1 MQIDNSVRHKNIK
14 AFRVPVSSYW
24 QMVSSWLASFVADA
38 STGLSSAW
46 SVLGK
51 KIALGFFIG
60 ISMPVIAHA
69 GVDLVINTNDT
80 PDPLPAG
87 GVVTY
92 NLTISNN
99 GNADA
104 TGVTSTHTVP
114 ANTIYLGFAGTGVTC
129 AGMAVNDPGPGT
141 ITCTHPNLASIAAPV
156 PGVSSFAIQ
165 LGTTVQGV
173 VVFGAQ
179 VNSAEA
185 DDNAANNVDN
195 EQTTVNNGADFSISK
210 TPATGTAAAGSTFSW
225 TLTVSNAG
233 PNAATHLRVQ
243 DPVPT
248 GFSVTNLPVGCSNN
262 AGTIICDI
270 AGPVTAG
277 GSQTIGAVTGV
288 ISAAGGSTVTNS
300 AAVGLSPSATASDA
314 ADPDTGNNTAI
325 SNISI
330 SAGSDLKITK
340 SRSVAGN
347 LLVGTSFNFVLS
359 PSYTGDSPSS
369 IVVTDSVPSNYT
381 VGAVP
386 SPQNGWTCSVTG
398 QVVTCTRPSGGVA
411 GLNQSLGNITIPVT
425 VSSAGSNVSNSAS
438 ITSAS
443 PNDPTP
449 GNNTATDGGVNLVN
463 PTVDLGVSKTGP
475 SPALVVA
482 GVPFSFSIRASNAG
496 TTGFF
501 GDIVLTDNLPAGLTV
516 TGYTLNGW
524 TCSPLTPVIGPAE
537 ITCQRTY
544 TAGTPLAPGDTTP
557 AVVLT
562 AQVATD
568 GAFSNSAVVTTPNC
582 NLGAGNCG
590 DGDTSTYN
598 VTSSIGTNS
607 ADIRVLKSV
616 DLPTVSAGDV
626 LTYTLEVVNAG
637 PVTSNSVVLN
647 DTLQTLIN
655 NTVGPTGAGYVGE
668 TISAGLAT
676 GASCSSTASGS
687 IGRQLTCSFATIPVC
702 TQGVNCP
709 KVTVQVRPGG
719 NGGTRTNT
727 ANVISNG
734 TADPNHSN
742 ETASVNSNVD
752 PRADVTVT
760 KNATPAS
767 VAAGQDLTYVIT
779 AKNNNNGLSSADN
792 VTITDTLPLDVTFVS
807 ATPSSGSCSVMPVA
821 NAITT
826 AGSRTIT
833 CNLGTVNNGAQRT
846 VTVKVRP
853 TTATR
858 GTTITNDVSVSTTTT
873 ETDTGNNT
881 ASVNAVVTVPVLD
894 LVLNKTDS
902 VDPLAV
908 GDDTVY
914 TITVTNS
921 GPSAAENV
929 VVTDTLPATGLSFK
943 SATPSVG
950 SCPTQPAVG
959 AVGGTVVC
967 NLGNFPAGT
976 TRTVA
981 VTMTGVVKGVITNNA
996 SVTSTE
1002 TGLGFENA
1010 ANNSVNE
1017 TTTVRSK
1024 ADMQVVSKIAS
1035 ASPVNL
1041 RDNFNFIVRVRNNV
1055 GAGLAEADGVIVAD
1069 TLPGGMELT
1078 GTPTVTLVSGTVT
1091 SNTCTGVAG
1100 GTSFTCSLGTVSSGG
1115 EVDVTVPVQLVG
1127 VTSNPQVF
1135 TNRATVTTTSLDING
1150 GSDPNAGNN
1159 FNSGNVTV
1167 NSSSIAGRVF
1177 RDFNNDGAINGA
1189 DNGIAGITMTLSGTS
1204 FDGASISRTVTTDAS
1219 GNYVFPLLPQGVY
1232 KVTEGTVT
1240 DINLVDGKETAG
1252 SAGGNAA
1259 AVNDEISAI
1268 NLPAN
1273 TAVTGYLF
1281 AEKPVPRIGIA
1292 KSAGAVVNN
1301 GDGTYNVQFSLVV
1314 TNAGATPLTNVQ
1326 VTDSIDVGG
1335 PLSLGT
1341 YTPNPVPAA
1350 GQYTIVGAPTIGSQV
1365 NGASLT
1371 PAAGGVFTGSGAGNA
1386 LLVAGSSVLPNFTAG
1401 SRSSATVLFTVRFFP
1416 TTPGPF
1422 ENNAVANGTS
1432 PDGDSTTDNSV
1443 NGANP
1448 DPDNDGN
1455 PNNNTSPTQINL
1467 SGQVIAVAKALGA
1480 VVQTGPKR
1488 FKIDYNIIVANP
1500 SATVTATN
1508 VQVTDNL
1515 VATFPTAQTRAITA
1529 PPAVSAC
1536 TGTVLNVASPVF
1548 NGIGKNNL
1556 LAGNQNLQA
1565 HEQCTIK
1572 FTTEIDF
1579 GSNALPNSVQNNTAV
1594 ATTAQSPGGTVIATD
1609 DSNNGNSFD
1618 PNGNGNGNEPGENVP
1633 TPVDFTATALSSIS
1647 GMVWRDHN
1655 HDRFGN
1661 DGPAASVAGFIVEVL
1676 NASGQVIGSTVTDNN
1691 GKYRVAN
1698 LLPYDGTAAT
1708 VYSVRFRD
1716 PDNGR
1721 IFGLPESQDP
1731 NPAHQ
1736 GQIVNGMITELKLE
1750 KNVETVEENLP
1761 LDPSGVVYDSVTR
1774 LPVSGA
1780 TVTLLFGAAPV
1791 PATCIVSSQNA
1802 QVTGASG
1809 AYQFLLVNPTPP
1821 GCPGSGIYTL
1831 QVKQPSGYLPPVS
1844 TIIPAPGGTYTPGA
1858 APGVDVIQV
1867 QDGPPTGAQP
1877 TTYYFNFNLSLPGS
1891 RNVVNNHIPLDPVRA
1906 NSFIVS
1912 KTGNKS
1918 IVELGDTVLY
1928 TVQAHLTNGVAL
1940 PSAQLVDNL
1949 PAGFKYMPGTAKI
1962 AKGSAAAVPL
1972 ADPAGSPGPQLTF
1985 QIGAFNSLT
1994 PVTVTYRVRV
2004 GVGAMQGDGVNRV
2017 QGRSS
2022 FVSSNVARFKVK
2034 VTGGV
2039 FTDQACVA
2047 GKVFVDCNG
2056 NHIQD
2061 AEEVGVPGV
2070 RIYMEDGTY
2079 FISDVEGK
2087 YSYCG
2092 VTPRTH
2098 VLKVDRLTL
2107 PRGSRLTD
2115 TSNRNMGDA
2124 NSIFLDVKNGELI
2137 RGDFAEGS
2145 CSNTVLEQVKA
2156 RRSQGEVRAPETER
2170 RGAPALK
2177 FEGKSPNYP
2186 QQGTDSAN
2194 QVLVKP
2200 RGGGGGASIAES
2212 VNNQPVNELPTSSG
2226 NTRGKNLRDQKGEA
2240 NAR

>member
-1 MQIDNSVRHKNIK
+1 MSLPIYNSDCHKNMNI
-14 AFRVPVSSYW
+14 FGLPICFP
-24 QMVSSWLASFVADA
+24 SWIALFVAQPHF
-38 STGLSSAW
+38 SSLLSAMR
-46 SVLGK
+46 K
-51 KIALGFFIG
+51 KVVLGFFLG
-60 ISMPVIAHA
+60 LSTPVIAYA

-92 NLTISNN
+92 SMTIANN
-99 GNADA
+99 GDAGA
-104 TGVTSTHTVP
+104 TGVTSTHIIP
-114 ANTIYLGFAGTGVTC
+114 ANTTYLGFTGTGVAC

-141 ITCTHPNLASIAAPV
+141 VTCTHPDLASIAAPI

-165 LGTTVQGV
+165 LRTAVSGSI
-173 VVFGAQ
+173 VFGADAS
-179 VNSAEA
+179 SAEA
-185 DDNAANNVDN
+185 DDNAANNTDN
-195 EQTTVNNGADFSISK
+195 EQTTVNTGANFSISK
-210 TPATGTAAAGSTFSW
+210 TPATGSAAAGSAFSW
-225 TLTVSNAG
+225 TLAVSNAG
-233 PNAATHLRVQ
+233 PNAATHLRIQ

-248 GFSVTNLPVGCSNN
+248 GFSVTSLPAGCSNN

-270 AGPVTAG
+270 AGPIAAG
-277 GSQTIGAVTGV
+277 GSQAIGAVTGV
-288 ISAAGGSTVTNS
+288 ISAASGSTVTNS
-300 AAVGLSPSATASDA
+300 ATVGLSPSATASDA

-347 LLVGTSFNFVLS
+347 LLVGTAFNFVLS
-359 PSYTGDSPSS
+359 PSYTGDSPSN
-369 IVVTDSVPSNYT
+369 ITVTDSIPSNYT
-381 VGAVP
+381 IGAVP
-386 SPQNGWTCSVTG
+386 TPQNGWACGVAG

-425 VSSAGSNVSNSAS
+425 VASAGNNVSNSAS

-482 GVPFSFSIRASNAG
+482 GVPFNFSIRASNTG

-501 GDIVLTDNLPAGLTV
+501 GDIVLTDNLPAGMTV

-524 TCSPLTPVIGPAE
+524 SCSPVVPVTGPAA

-544 TAGTPLAPGDTTP
+544 TSGAQLAPNGTTP

-562 AQVATD
+562 AQVATS
-568 GAFSNSAVVTTPNC
+568 GAFSNSATITTPNC
-582 NLGAGNCG
+582 NLGTGNCG
-590 DGDTSTYN
+590 DGDTSVYN
-598 VTSSIGTNS
+598 GSSSVSTSA
-607 ADIRVLKSV
+607 ADISVLKSV
-616 DLPTVSAGDV
+616 DLPTVPAGDV

-655 NTVGPTGAGYVGE
+655 NAVGPTGAGYVGQ
-668 TISAGLAT
+668 TINAGLAT
-676 GASCSSTASGS
+676 GASCSNAASGS
-687 IGRQLTCSFATIPVC
+687 NGRQLTCNFATIQVC

-709 KVTVQVRPGG
+709 VVTVQVRPGG
-719 NGGTRTNT
+719 NGGSRVNSV
-727 ANVISNG
+727 NVISNG
-734 TADPNHSN
+734 TADPDHSN
-742 ETASVNSNVD
+742 ETANVTSNVD

-760 KNATPAS
+760 KNANPSS
-767 VAAGQDLTYVIT
+767 VPAGQKLTYVI
-779 AKNNNNGLSSADN
+779 AAQNHGPSRADN

-807 ATPSSGSCSVMPVA
+807 ASPSSGSCSVTPGA
-821 NAITT
+821 NVITT
-826 AGSRTIT
+826 GGNRTIT
-833 CNLGTVNNGAQRT
+833 CNLGSVNNGAQST
-846 VTVKVRP
+846 VTVDVRP

-858 GTTITNDVSVSTTTT
+858 GTTITNDASVTTSTT

-881 ASVNAVVTVPVLD
+881 ASVNATVTVPSLD

-908 GDDTVY
+908 GDNTVY

-921 GPSAAENV
+921 GPSTAENV
-929 VVTDTLPATGLSFK
+929 VITDTLPATGLSFQ
-943 SATPSVG
+943 SATPSAG
-950 SCPTQPAVG
+950 SCPTQPAINSVGG
-959 AVGGTVVC
+959 AVIC
-967 NLGNFPAGT
+967 NVGNIPVGT
-976 TRTVA
+976 TRNVTI
-981 VTMTGVVKGVITNNA
+981 TMTGVAKGAVTNNA
-996 SVTSTE
+996 SVNSTE
-1002 TGLGFENA
+1002 TGLGYENA

-1024 ADMQVVSKIAS
+1024 ADMQVVSKTPSIT
-1035 ASPVNL
+1035 PVNL
-1041 RDNFNFIVRVRNNV
+1041 RDNFNFVVKVRNNV
-1055 GAGLAEADGVIVAD
+1055 GAGLAEADGVVVAD
-1069 TLPGGMELT
+1069 TLPSGMELT
-1078 GTPTVTLVSGTVT
+1078 GTPAVALVSGTIT
-1091 SNTCTGVAG
+1091 SNTCTGGAG
-1100 GTSFTCSLGTVSSGG
+1100 STSFTCSLGTVSSGG
-1115 EVDVTVPVQLVG
+1115 EVDITLPVQLVS
-1127 VTSNPQVF
+1127 VTNNPQVF

-1150 GSDPNAGNN
+1150 GSNPNAGNN
-1159 FNSGNVTV
+1159 FNSGDVTV
-1167 NSSSIAGRVF
+1167 NSSSVAGRVF

-1204 FDGASISRTVTTDAS
+1204 FDGASINRTVTTDAN
-1219 GNYVFPLLPQGVY
+1219 GNYVFPLLPQGTY
-1232 KVTEGTVT
+1232 KVTEGAVI

-1259 AVNDEISAI
+1259 EVNDEISAI

-1281 AEKPVPRIGIA
+1281 AEKPMPRIGIA

-1365 NGASLT
+1365 HGASLT
-1371 PAAGGVFTGSGAGNA
+1371 PVAGGVFTGSGAGNA
-1386 LLVAGSSVLPNFTAG
+1386 LLVAGSSTLPNFTAG
-1401 SRSSATVLFTVRFFP
+1401 SRSTATVLFTVRFFP

-1432 PDGDSTTDNSV
+1432 PDGDPATDNSV

-1448 DPDNDGN
+1448 DPDGDGN

-1467 SGQVIAVAKALGA
+1467 SGQTIAVAKALGT

-1488 FKIDYNIIVANP
+1488 FRIDYSIIVANP
-1500 SATVTATN
+1500 SSTVTATN

-1515 VATFPTAQTRAITA
+1515 VSTFPTAQTRVITA

-1548 NGIGKNNL
+1548 NGIGQNNL

-1565 HEQCTIK
+1565 NERCTIK

-1609 DSNNGNSFD
+1609 DSNDGNNFD

-1633 TPVDFTATALSSIS
+1633 TPVDFTASALSSIS

-1676 NASGQVIGSTVTDNN
+1676 NASGQIIGSTVTDGN
-1691 GKYRVAN
+1691 GKYRIAN
-1698 LLPYDGTAAT
+1698 LIPYDGTAAT

-1780 TVTLLFGAAPV
+1780 TVTLLFGGASV
-1791 PATCIVSSQNA
+1791 PSVCIVSSQNA

-1831 QVKQPSGYLPPVS
+1831 QVQQPGGYLPPVS
-1844 TIIPAPGGTYTPGA
+1844 TIIPAPGGTFTPGA
-1858 APGVDVIQV
+1858 APGVDVIQA
-1867 QDGPPTGAQP
+1867 QDGPPTGTQP
-1877 TTYYFNFNLSLPGS
+1877 TTYYFSFNLSLPGS
-1891 RNVVNNHIPLDPVRA
+1891 RNVVNNHIPLDPVRD

-1918 IVELGDTVLY
+1918 IVELGDTILY

-2039 FTDQACVA
+2039 FTNDACVA

-2061 AEEVGVPGV
+2061 AEEIGVPGV

-2079 FISDVEGK
+2079 FISDIEGK

-2098 VLKVDRLTL
+2098 VLKVDNLTL
-2107 PRGSRLTD
+2107 PRGSRLTT

-2145 CSNTVLEQVKA
+2145 CSNMVLEQVKA
-2156 RRSQGEVRAPETER
+2156 RRGQGEVRAPETEK

-2177 FEGKSPNYP
+2177 FEGKAPNYP

-2200 RGGGGGASIAES
+2200 RGGGGDAPVAES

-2240 NAR
+2240 NAH